1 MSTAFRALPIVAALL
16 AALPG
21 CGPSRTASDGTDQ
34 SVTPPPATE
43 QAIAPTVAPV
53 APEEVV
59 APGATLTLAQLWAIA
74 ERHNP
79 SRAVF
84 AANRRAAAA
93 QAAQAGAW
101 DNPELEVELGSAKT
115 TDGERLG
122 IGSLSVHQRIPW
134 PGKRSARVDAALA
147 GSAVTDNESRSL
159 LLELA
164 GEVTANAIDLAID
177 QHGLDQARAIQ
188 TIANDVAAL
197 VEKRLNAGEATK
209 SDVLRARVDSLQADQ
224 EVAGLTSDLAAARA
238 SLNALCGGVLPDT
251 FSVALALDQLPA
263 IDRAQTLA
271 AAESQHPE
279 LARLQA
285 TLRQHQLEV
294 DRENAAAYPD
304 VTVGV
309 FGGKET
315 DSRNLGVSVGIDVPL
330 WNRNQGGIEGAH
342 AEVDRTQA
350 ELVVQRAKLRR
361 EVDQAWRDYEK
372 ARSLVD
378 RYRNDIRATA
388 QEALRLAIN
397 AYQAGE
403 TSALDV
409 LDARRTAQAIETA
422 FIDALRQAHAARV
435 RLDLATGALI
445 PATTQTSRL
454 PAGTT
459 P

>member
-1 MSTAFRALPIVAALL
+1 MSIAFRALPIVAALL

-21 CGPSRTASDGTDQ
+21 CGPSRPASDGAGQPT
-34 SVTPPPATE
+34 TPPAASAPPITPAVTS
-43 QAIAPTVAPV
+43 APPV
-53 APEEVV
+53 DVIP
-59 APGATLTLAQLWAIA
+59 PGAALTLAQLWTIA
-74 ERHNP
+74 ERRNP

-134 PGKRSARVDAALA
+134 PGKRSSRVDAALA
-147 GSAVTDNESRSL
+147 GSAVTDSESRSL

-164 GEVTANAIDLAID
+164 GEVTATAIDLAID

-188 TIANDVAAL
+188 TIASEGAAL

-224 EVAGLTSDLAAARA
+224 VVAALASDLAAARA

-251 FSVALALDQLPA
+251 FSVTLVLDQFPA
-263 IDRAQTLA
+263 IDREQTLA
-271 AAESQHPE
+271 VAESQHPG

-315 DSRNLGVSVGIDVPL
+315 DSRNVGVSLGIDLPL

-342 AEVDRTQA
+342 ADVERAQA
-350 ELVVQRAKLRR
+350 ELTVQRAKLRR
-361 EVDQAWRDYEK
+361 EVEQAWRDYEK
-372 ARSLVD
+372 ARALVE

-445 PATTQTSRL
+445 PATTHTSRI